1 MMAVS
6 GTPSKDV
13 SFSPISDRTP
23 SKTNLTGIPRK
34 IRDSC
39 ADMYNIVQKW
49 DKLNVDGTVLLS
61 RIATAKLKRYS
72 LVSLETSESGGEAE
86 DVNIR
91 AEKLSELCSML
102 LDVWTEMEC
111 QVAKASAIV
120 ENLAATAELHSRRI
134 SSASGDTEDILFLTW
149 PVDRFYE
156 VARQVVAT
164 YAKELGVKKCLV
176 EEVATVADSKT
187 LSFYVAAWSYQ
198 AYVDDNCRLSLEALV
213 HEVGLK

>member
-1 MMAVS
+1 MMSVS

-13 SFSPISDRTP
+13 SFSPISVADRTP

-39 ADMYNIVQKW
+39 ADIYNIVQKW
-49 DKLNVDGTVLLS
+49 DKLNVDGTVLLN
-61 RIATAKLKRYS
+61 RIATAKMK
-72 LVSLETSESGGEAE
+72 SLETSESGGEAE
-86 DVNIR
+86 DANFR

-134 SSASGDTEDILFLTW
+134 SAASGDAEDVLFLTW
-149 PVDRFYE
+149 PVERFCE

-164 YAKELGVKKCLV
+164 YTKELGVKKCLV

-187 LSFYVAAWSYQ
+187 LSFYVATWSYQ
-198 AYVDDNCRLSLEALV
+198 AYVDDDCRLSLEALV